1 MAKLRRRLSIAEI
14 FALGTPIEAACR
26 AACARALR
34 WHQWIG
40 TPYPMWD
47 GKKVVY
53 VDPRT
58 IRLPGEEK
66 PAPPRRKVRKQA
78 ASVKRAMAKRHR

>member
-14 FALGTPIEAACR
+14 FALGIPIDDACR
-26 AACARALR
+26 VACANALR

-47 GKKVVY
+47 GEKVVY

-58 IRLPGEEK
+58 IRLPGEGK
-66 PAPPRRKVRKQA
+66 TRRKGRTRTRRPARQA
-78 ASVKRAMAKRHR
+78 KARRR

>member
-1 MAKLRRRLSIAEI
+1 MAKPARKHSIAEI
-14 FALGTPIEAACR
+14 FALGTPIDEACD
-26 AACARALR
+26 AAFAKALR

-58 IRLPGEEK
+58 IRLPGEGK
-66 PAPPRRKVRKQA
+66 SRRKSGRSRTRRPARQA
-78 ASVKRAMAKRHR
+78 KSRRR